1 MACSTL
7 KLVGS
12 DPACILDLCSTLYD
26 RNAAEIQIKINNYL
40 KKQTGSSTVF
50 LVPLL
55 RETEEAVVQV
65 IGEKVL
71 QQALRFQLSDSM
83 LNTAVKHRHSVEGV
97 PSELDAELLKNLRA
111 TIEPEPRTFLN
122 VPVLHPEE
130 DCAVLVVCLV
140 NYDEKGMTE
149 ATCTHL
155 VTELFRYC
163 LGTVL
168 NTFAYEEEKQMRLQC
183 QSMLAVAKNIFS
195 HLGDLTDL
203 LREIM
208 VEARKLTNAE
218 RCSLFLLDSEHD
230 YLVAK
235 IFDGETS
242 TMKLKEMHIAKN
254 QGIAGHVATTGE
266 VLNIRNAYSHP
277 LFYKGIDDITGFRT
291 RNILCFPIRKDK
303 DIIGVAQL
311 CNKKN
316 GLYFDVFDEEVAM
329 AFSIYCGISIVHS
342 LVYRKMEEAQARNQ
356 LINELM
362 IYHMK
367 VSDNDVELL
376 LSCPNSHKVSN
387 FSDFTFSPRS
397 LPWEEMACYTVM
409 MFEDLGLDD
418 LFDIKRETLARFILF
433 VNKGYRDTPYHNWRH
448 AFCTVHFAFLL
459 IKNLNLVKH
468 GYITP
473 LECLALM
480 VSCACHDLDHR
491 GTTNSFQTQSGTV
504 LANLYSSEGSVMER
518 HHFAQAV
525 CMLNTQG
532 CNILDGIPREQY
544 TECLDLIRDLILA
557 TDLATHFTVFK
568 EQQKLLVDFQK
579 HESDQRRLLLCL
591 CMTACDLSDQTKDWS
606 VVRETADLIY
616 KEFFTQGDMEKT
628 MGGSPIE
635 SMDRDKAYIPAL
647 QIQFLDN
654 IVIPLYGFISQL
666 FPETKCLVEAC
677 KVNRKCWTVAETLFS
692 SQWERGGHELLS
704 DPKLEEQVMAKMK
717 HNSGLPNCK

>member
-1 MACSTL
+1 MAYSTL
-7 KLVGS
+7 KLVSS
-12 DPACILDLCSTLYD
+12 DPACILQLCSTLYD
-26 RNAAEIQIKINNYL
+26 RNARDVQIKINNYL
-40 KKQTGSSTVF
+40 KKQTGSSTVI

-71 QQALRFQLSDSM
+71 QQEMRFSLSDSF
-83 LNTAVKHRHSVEGV
+83 LNTAVKRRCSVEGI
-97 PSELDAELLKNLRA
+97 PSELDIELLKNLRA

-122 VPVLHPEE
+122 VPVFHPEE
-130 DCAVLVVCLV
+130 NYAVLVVCLID
-140 NYDEKGMTE
+140 YDEKGMTE
-149 ATCTHL
+149 SACTNL

-163 LGTVL
+163 LGTML

-242 TMKLKEMHIAKN
+242 KETLKEMRIAKN
-254 QGIAGHVATTGE
+254 QGIAGHVANTGE
-266 VLNIRNAYSHP
+266 VLNIHNAYSHP
-277 LFYKGIDDITGFRT
+277 LFYKGIDDITGFKT

-316 GLYFDVFDEEVAM
+316 GLHFDVLDEEVAM
-329 AFSIYCGISIVHS
+329 VFSVYCGISIMHS
-342 LVYRKMEEAQARNQ
+342 LVYRKIQEAQARNQ

-367 VSDNDVELL
+367 VSDEDVELL
-376 LSCPNSHKVSN
+376 LACPNSHDTSN
-387 FSDFTFSPRS
+387 FSNFTFSPRS
-397 LPWEEMACYTVM
+397 LPWEEMACYTLL
-409 MFEDLGLDD
+409 MFTDLKLDV
-418 LFDIKRETLARFILF
+418 LFNIRRETLARFILF
-433 VNKGYRDTPYHNWRH
+433 VKKGYRDTPYHNWRH

-459 IKNLNLVKH
+459 IKNLDLIKQ

-473 LECLALM
+473 LESLALM

-525 CMLNTQG
+525 CMLNTEG

-544 TECLDLIRDLILA
+544 TKCLDLIRDLILA
-557 TDLATHFTVFK
+557 TDLASHFRVFK
-568 EQQKLLVDFQK
+568 EQEKLLVEFPK
-579 HESDQRRLLLCL
+579 HKEDQRRLLLCL
-591 CMTACDLSDQTKDWS
+591 FMTACDLSDQTKDWS
-606 VVRETADLIY
+606 VARQTADLIY

-628 MGGSPIE
+628 MGSSPIE
-635 SMDRDKAYIPAL
+635 SMDRDKAYIPSL

-654 IVIPLYGFISQL
+654 IVIPLYGLISQL
-666 FPETKCLVEAC
+666 FPEAECLVEAA
-677 KVNRKCWTVAETLFS
+677 KLNREGWTTADALFS
-692 SQWERGGHELLS
+692 TQWDRGGHELLS
-704 DPKLEEQVMAKMK
+704 NPELDEQVIAKMK
-717 HNSGLPNCK
+717 QHTHMPSRK